1 MNAELKTMNERDFFS
16 RFISLLENT
25 KERYELDNIHDALIL
40 WFGENYLSL
49 DPEEVKERI
58 VQDKHAEGIDAVL
71 IDQRNYNLFFIQA
84 KTVTTFENTKNNFSE
99 NDVKLALE
107 GIRFLVKGDYKG
119 KITPELENLIDEY
132 HELDKT
138 GNYTAKALFL
148 TLMKEPIDNKYI
160 QYFKKDFSKVG
171 VDFYNFE
178 WLFDFY
184 VNSYLPMRAAPPR
197 RISFEVLTNLLTK
210 DSPNKSRVFTCK
222 GKELAKIYND
232 HREAIFQQNVRYS
245 LGLRPK
251 SINRQILETATDT
264 TRDVSF
270 WYFNNGITIV
280 CKTINEATSGKVINL
295 DEAQIING
303 AQTTYA
309 LYEAYKNGN
318 LKDNVE
324 VLVKTIESNNRDFIE
339 SVTLYTNSQNAI
351 RLRDLCSKDAIQSKI
366 QKILLDSYKYFYER
380 ARGEFES
387 LYPTPEA
394 KEKLLGRNYKNKI
407 INNENAAQAFLA
419 LYLNKPAQA
428 KSEKGRIFMKDTA
441 GFYDDI
447 FKKND
452 DIIPEKIL
460 MSWKLLKYI
469 ETQKKEYKK
478 QYKIAEDLPEDKRKE
493 IYKYDFLLHS
503 EYFILNLFKD
513 SLRNGQFDID
523 SKKDE
528 LLAVIKKIDANDT
541 KVLEYYKDIK
551 DLLAEYIDDRR
562 IKPGYYHNKFFK
574 NEQSIALVRNF
585 FNQKHDFIEVMP
597 SIR

>member
-1 MNAELKTMNERDFFS
+1 MNERDFFS

>member
-1 MNAELKTMNERDFFS
+1 MDERDFFG

-25 KERYELDNIHDALIL
+25 KERHELDDIHDALIL

-49 DPEEVKERI
+49 DPDDVKERI
-58 VQDKHAEGIDAVL
+58 IRDKHAEGIDAVL
-71 IDQRNYNLFFIQA
+71 IDQRNYDLFFIQA
-84 KTVTTFENTKNNFSE
+84 KTVTTFDKTKNNFPE
-99 NDVKLALE
+99 NDVKSTLA
-107 GIRFLVKGDYKG
+107 GARFLVKGDYKG

-132 HELDKT
+132 HDLDRTGDYKT
-138 GNYTAKALFL
+138 TVLFL
-148 TLMKEPIDNKYI
+148 TLKKEPIDNKYI
-160 QYFKKDFSKVG
+160 EGFKKDFPKAG

-184 VNSYLPMRAAPPR
+184 VNKYLPMRADPPK

-210 DSPNKSRVFTCK
+210 DSPDKSRVFTCK

-232 HREAIFQQNVRYS
+232 HRDAIFQQNVRYS

-251 SINRQILETATDT
+251 SINRQILETAIDT
-264 TRDVSF
+264 TRDVYF

-280 CKTINEATSGKVINL
+280 CKTINEATSGKVISL

-309 LYEAYKNGN
+309 LYEAYRNGE

-324 VLVKTIESNNRDFIE
+324 VLVKAIESNDKDFIE

-351 RLRDLCSKDAIQSKI
+351 RLRDLCSKDEIQTKI

-380 ARGEFES
+380 ARGEFDS
-387 LYPTPEA
+387 LYPTSVA
-394 KEKLLGRNYKNKI
+394 KEKLLDKNYKSKI
-407 INNENAAQAFLA
+407 INNENAAQSFLA
-419 LYLNKPAQA
+419 MYLNKPAQA
-428 KSEKGRIFMKDTA
+428 KSGKGRIFMKDTA

-478 QYKIAEDLPEDKRKE
+478 QYKIAEDLPEDKRNE

-513 SLRNGQFDID
+513 FLRNGRFNID
-523 SKKDE
+523 SIKAD
-528 LLAVIKKIDANDT
+528 LLDVINKIDANDT
-541 KVLEYYKDIK
+541 KILEYYEVIK
-551 DLLAEYIDDRR
+551 GLLAKYITTIRTEP
-562 IKPGYYHNKFFK
+562 KYYHNKFFK
-574 NEQSIALVRNF
+574 NEQNIALVRNF
-585 FNQKHDFIEVMP
+585 FNQKHAFIEVMP
-597 SIR
+597 SIK

>member
-1 MNAELKTMNERDFFS
+1 MDERDFFD

-25 KERYELDNIHDALIL
+25 KERYELDSIHDALIL
-40 WFGENYLSL
+40 WVGENYLSL

-58 VQDKHAEGIDAVL
+58 VSDKHAEGIDAVL
-71 IDQRNYNLFFIQA
+71 IDQRDYNLFFIQA
-84 KTVTTFENTKNNFSE
+84 KTVTTFDNTKKNFQE
-99 NDVKLALE
+99 NDVKLTLE
-107 GIRFLVKGDYKG
+107 GVRFLVKGDYKR

-132 HELDKT
+132 HELDRTGDYKT
-138 GNYTAKALFL
+138 TVLFL
-148 TLMKEPIDNKYI
+148 TLKKDPVDNKYI
-160 QYFKKDFSKVG
+160 EDFKKNHPKAG

-184 VNSYLPMRAAPPR
+184 VNKYLPMRDAPPK
-197 RISFEVLTNLLTK
+197 RISFEVLSNVLTK
-210 DSPNKSRVFTCK
+210 DSPDKSRVFTCK

-232 HREAIFQQNVRYS
+232 YREAIFQQNVRYS

-251 SINRQILETATDT
+251 SINRQILETAVDN
-264 TRDVSF
+264 TRSVSF

-280 CKTINEATSGKVINL
+280 CKTINESISGKVINL

-309 LYEAYKNGN
+309 LYEAYKKGE

-324 VLVKTIESNNRDFIE
+324 VLVKAIESNNRDFIE

-351 RLRDLCSKDAIQSKI
+351 RLRDLCSKDEIQTKI

-380 ARGEFES
+380 ARGEFDS

-394 KEKLLGRNYKNKI
+394 KEKLLDEDYKSKI
-407 INNENAAQAFLA
+407 INNENAAQSFLA
-419 LYLNKPAQA
+419 MYLNKPAQA

-447 FKKND
+447 FKRND

-478 QYKIAEDLPEDKRKE
+478 EYKIAEDLPEDKRNE

-513 SLRNGQFDID
+513 FLKDGEFNID
-523 SKKDE
+523 SEKDD
-528 LLAVIKKIDANDT
+528 LLNVIKKIGSNDA
-541 KVLEYYKDIK
+541 KFLEYYESIK
-551 DLLAEYIDDRR
+551 NLLAEYIDDRR
-562 IKPGYYHNKFFK
+562 KKAGYYHNKFFK

-585 FNQKHDFIEVMP
+585 FNQKYAFIEVMP
-597 SIR
+597 PIKKSC